1 MIALSA
7 LFGKWLTIDAT
18 AIAFSRAA
26 IAVGVLVLFIKLFSK
41 TSLVVG
47 KKNLVYLALTG
58 ALLAGHWVSFFGSI
72 QLTTVAIGLV
82 TFATFP
88 LFVSLFEPLLFG
100 EKLHKR
106 SIVQALITLLGLYLL
121 VPIERVD
128 QSMMLGIG
136 IGLLSA
142 FIYACFAIAN
152 RKLVKR
158 VAVTKVALYQNLFAA
173 LTLLPLMALHAP
185 TFTEQ
190 DIWLIIAL
198 GVICTAMANS
208 LFNYA
213 LRGIDAKSVSIVVS
227 LEPIYGI
234 IAAYFLLDER
244 LSLMMIIGGG
254 LVLVANAWVVMEK
267 GK

>member
-7 LFGKWLTIDAT
+7 LFGKWLTIDAS

-26 IAVGVLVLFIKLFSK
+26 IAVIVLVIFIKLFSK
-41 TSLVVG
+41 EKLAVD
-47 KKNLVYLALTG
+47 KKTLMFLAFTG

-88 LFVSLFEPLLFG
+88 LFVSLFEPFLFN
-100 EKLHKR
+100 EKLHKT
-106 SIVQALITLLGLYLL
+106 SIVQALLTLLGLYLL
-121 VPIERVD
+121 IPIENVD
-128 QSMMLGIG
+128 QSMLLGVCV
-136 IGLLSA
+136 GLLSA
-142 FIYACFAIAN
+142 FTYACFAIAN
-152 RKLVKR
+152 RKLVKQ
-158 VAVTKVALYQNLFAA
+158 VTVTKVALYQNLFAA
-173 LTLLPLMALHAP
+173 LTLLPVMVMYTP

-190 DIWLIIAL
+190 DIWLILAL

-213 LRGIDAKSVSIVVS
+213 LKGIDAKSVSIVVS

-234 IAAYFLLDER
+234 IAAYFLLGER

-254 LVLVANAWVVMEK
+254 LVLASNAWVVIEK
-267 GK
+267 RK